1 MSAISKVSVGG
12 RGIRPVKPSHNPEA
26 KVVSHKEI
34 EERANA
40 VDRAIDERLLQCRL
54 LTIDL
59 QEQERG
65 RKSREA
71 AILKRDLEEIAANGG
86 NVLCGNVLSIKTIT
100 PSIINLSFMY
110 LLHKTSIDSAFELH
124 PDQAFEEDFEIDT
137 DFPTLFQVFG
147 ESLFPGI
154 PVNDEFRRVAN
165 ELFKASMEFHF
176 GEGNISSSFY
186 YDDHDRVFSV
196 TPKGNVWFNNR
207 CPGLVNGWIRE
218 YRQEI
223 RMKKERTLA
232 KKKKQQEE
240 LQMQK
245 EELQIQK
252 ELREEYFKGVQL
264 QEELENVTRF
274 REELV
279 KLEKAKSLEAVK
291 EEYHVEA
298 EVEAEEDASPPPPT
312 PYHYHSTSEK
322 RLKED
327 LYNKEKK
334 QYDLYNKTKQQKML
348 EVEEDG
354 NIIYGWIQSLDGDSE
369 EE

>member
-1 MSAISKVSVGG
+1 MSTTTKVSSGG
-12 RGIRPVKPSHNPEA
+12 GKKAVKPTHNP
-26 KVVSHKEI
+26 KVVSYKEI

-40 VDRAIDERLLQCRL
+40 VDRAIDERLLQCKL

-59 QEQERG
+59 QEEERG

-71 AILKRDLEEIAANGG
+71 AILKKDLEEIAANGG

-137 DFPTLFQVFG
+137 DFPTLFQLFG

-154 PVNDEFRRVAN
+154 PANDEFRRVAN
-165 ELFKASMEFHF
+165 ELFKASMDFHF

-186 YDDHDRVFSV
+186 YDDIDRVFSV

-207 CPGLVNGWIRE
+207 CPGLVDGWVRE

-223 RMKKERTLA
+223 RMRKERALA
-232 KKKKQQEE
+232 KKKKQ
-240 LQMQK
+240 

-252 ELREEYFKGVQL
+252 ELQKELQKGVQL

-274 REELV
+274 RED
-279 KLEKAKSLEAVK
+279 LENRLAIARKNGDVANYRRIREDLDKQDKAKSLEAVK
-291 EEYHVEA
+291 EEY
-298 EVEAEEDASPPPPT
+298 EVEA
-312 PYHYHSTSEK
+312 
-322 RLKED
+322 
-327 LYNKEKK
+327 
-334 QYDLYNKTKQQKML
+334 
-348 EVEEDG
+348 EEDG
-354 NIIYGWIQSLDGDSE
+354 NIIYGWIHTLDGDSE

>member
-1 MSAISKVSVGG
+1 MSTTNVSKVSVGG

-26 KVVSHKEI
+26 KVVTHKEI

-207 CPGLVNGWIRE
+207 CPGLVDGWIRE

-232 KKKKQQEE
+232 KKKQQEE

-279 KLEKAKSLEAVK
+279 NLEKAKSLEAVK

-298 EVEAEEDASPPPPT
+298 EVEAEED
-312 PYHYHSTSEK
+312 
-322 RLKED
+322 R
-327 LYNKEKK
+327 
-334 QYDLYNKTKQQKML
+334 
-348 EVEEDG
+348 
-354 NIIYGWIQSLDGDSE
+354 NIVYGWIQTSLDGDSE

>member
-1 MSAISKVSVGG
+1 VENKIELFFLVYPDCTILVKLAKTTTTTTNRTMSSISKVSVGG
-12 RGIRPVKPSHNPEA
+12 GGIKPVKPAHNPKA
-26 KVVSHKEI
+26 KVVSYKEI

-40 VDRAIDERLLQCRL
+40 VDRAIDDRLLHCKL

-59 QEQERG
+59 QEEERQ

-86 NVLCGNVLSIKTIT
+86 NVLSIKTIT
-100 PSIINLSFMY
+100 PSIINLSFIY
-110 LLHKTSIDSAFELH
+110 LLHKKSIDSAFELH
-124 PDQAFEEDFEIDT
+124 PDQALDEDFEFDC
-137 DFPTLFQVFG
+137 DFPTLFQEFG

-154 PVNDEFRRVAN
+154 PANAEIRLVAN

-176 GEGNISSSFY
+176 AEGNISSSFY

-196 TPKGNVWFNNR
+196 TPKGSVWFNNR
-207 CPGLVNGWIRE
+207 FPGVVDGWIRE

-223 RMKKERTLA
+223 RIRKEKA
-232 KKKKQQEE
+232 AAKKKQQKE

-274 REELV
+274 REELE
-279 KLEKAKSLEAVK
+279 KLDKAKSLEAVK
-291 EEYHVEA
+291 EEYDDEA
-298 EVEAEEDASPPPPT
+298 
-312 PYHYHSTSEK
+312 
-322 RLKED
+322 
-327 LYNKEKK
+327 
-334 QYDLYNKTKQQKML
+334 
-348 EVEEDG
+348 EEDG
-354 NIIYGWIQSLDGDSE
+354 NIVYGWIQRLDGDSE

>member
-1 MSAISKVSVGG
+1 MSTTTKVSSGG
-12 RGIRPVKPSHNPEA
+12 GKKAVKPTHNP
-26 KVVSHKEI
+26 KVVSYKEI

-40 VDRAIDERLLQCRL
+40 VDRAIDERLLQCKL

-59 QEQERG
+59 QEEERG

-71 AILKRDLEEIAANGG
+71 AILKKDLEEIAANGG

-137 DFPTLFQVFG
+137 DFPTLFQLFG

-154 PVNDEFRRVAN
+154 PANDEFRRVAN
-165 ELFKASMEFHF
+165 ELFKASMDFHF

-186 YDDHDRVFSV
+186 YDDIDRVFSV

-207 CPGLVNGWIRE
+207 CPGLVDGWVRE

-223 RMKKERTLA
+223 RMRKERALA
-232 KKKKQQEE
+232 KKKKQ
-240 LQMQK
+240 

-252 ELREEYFKGVQL
+252 ELQKELQKGVQL

-274 REELV
+274 REELENRLAIARKNGDV
-279 KLEKAKSLEAVK
+279 ANYRRIREDLDKQDKAKSLEAVK
-291 EEYHVEA
+291 EEY
-298 EVEAEEDASPPPPT
+298 EVEA
-312 PYHYHSTSEK
+312 
-322 RLKED
+322 
-327 LYNKEKK
+327 
-334 QYDLYNKTKQQKML
+334 
-348 EVEEDG
+348 EEDG
-354 NIIYGWIQSLDGDSE
+354 NIIYGWIQTLDGDSE

>member
-1 MSAISKVSVGG
+1 MSSISKVSVGG
-12 RGIRPVKPSHNPEA
+12 GGIKPVKPEHNPKA

-40 VDRAIDERLLQCRL
+40 VDRAIDDRLLQCKL

-59 QEQERG
+59 QEEERQ
-65 RKSREA
+65 RKTREA

-86 NVLCGNVLSIKTIT
+86 NVLSIKTIT
-100 PSIINLSFMY
+100 PSIINLSFIY
-110 LLHKTSIDSAFELH
+110 LLHKKSIDNAFELH
-124 PDQAFEEDFEIDT
+124 PDQAFDEDFDIDC
-137 DFPTLFQVFG
+137 DFPTLFQEFG

-154 PVNDEFRRVAN
+154 PANDGIRRVAN

-176 GEGNISSSFY
+176 AEGNISSSFY
-186 YDDHDRVFSV
+186 YNDHDRVFSV
-196 TPKGNVWFNNR
+196 TSKGCVWFNNR
-207 CPGLVNGWIRE
+207 CPGVVDGWIRE

-223 RMKKERTLA
+223 RIRKEKAAA
-232 KKKKQQEE
+232 KKKQKE
-240 LQMQK
+240 LQM
-245 EELQIQK
+245 QK

-279 KLEKAKSLEAVK
+279 KLDKAKSLEAVK

-298 EVEAEEDASPPPPT
+298 EEEA
-312 PYHYHSTSEK
+312 
-322 RLKED
+322 
-327 LYNKEKK
+327 
-334 QYDLYNKTKQQKML
+334 
-348 EVEEDG
+348 EEDG
-354 NIIYGWIQSLDGDSE
+354 NIVYGWIQRLDGDSE

>member
-1 MSAISKVSVGG
+1 MSTTNVSKVSVGG

-40 VDRAIDERLLQCRL
+40 VDRAIDERLLQCKL

-59 QEQERG
+59 QEEERQ

-86 NVLCGNVLSIKTIT
+86 NLLCGNVLSIKTIT
-100 PSIINLSFMY
+100 PSIINMSFMY

-124 PDQAFEEDFEIDT
+124 PEQAFQEDFEIDT

-154 PVNDEFRRVAN
+154 PANDEFRRVAKD
-165 ELFKASMEFHF
+165 LFQASMEFHLW
-176 GEGNISSSFY
+176 EGNISSTFY
-186 YDDHDRVFSV
+186 YDDIDRVFSV

-207 CPGLVNGWIRE
+207 CPGLVDGWIRE

-223 RMKKERTLA
+223 RMKKERALA
-232 KKKKQQEE
+232 KKKKQ
-240 LQMQK
+240 

-264 QEELENVTRF
+264 QDDLDNVTRF

-279 KLEKAKSLEAVK
+279 NLEKAKSLESVK
-291 EEYHVEA
+291 EEY
-298 EVEAEEDASPPPPT
+298 EVEA
-312 PYHYHSTSEK
+312 
-322 RLKED
+322 
-327 LYNKEKK
+327 
-334 QYDLYNKTKQQKML
+334 
-348 EVEEDG
+348 EEDG
-354 NIIYGWIQSLDGDSE
+354 NIIYGWIQTLDGDSE

>member
-1 MSAISKVSVGG
+1 MSYISNVSVGG
-12 RGIRPVKPSHNPEA
+12 SIRPVRPAHNPKA
-26 KVVSHKEI
+26 KVVSHKDI

-86 NVLCGNVLSIKTIT
+86 KMLSIKTIT

-207 CPGLVNGWIRE
+207 CPGVVDGWIRE

-223 RMKKERTLA
+223 RIRKEKAAA
-232 KKKKQQEE
+232 KKKQKE

-245 EELQIQK
+245 E
-252 ELREEYFKGVQL
+252 LRN
-264 QEELENVTRF
+264 ELE
-274 REELV
+274 
-279 KLEKAKSLEAVK
+279 KLDKAKSLEAVK
-291 EEYHVEA
+291 EEYE
-298 EVEAEEDASPPPPT
+298 EEAEE
-312 PYHYHSTSEK
+312 
-322 RLKED
+322 
-327 LYNKEKK
+327 
-334 QYDLYNKTKQQKML
+334 
-348 EVEEDG
+348 EEDE
-354 NIIYGWIQSLDGDSE
+354 NIVYGWIQTLDGDSGE
-369 EE
+369 E

>member
-1 MSAISKVSVGG
+1 MENKIELFFLVYPDCTILVKLAKTTTTTTNRTMSSISKVSVGG

-40 VDRAIDERLLQCRL
+40 VDRAIDERLLQCKL

-207 CPGLVNGWIRE
+207 CPGVVDGWIRE

-223 RMKKERTLA
+223 RIRKEKA
-232 KKKKQQEE
+232 AAKKKQQKE

-245 EELQIQK
+245 E
-252 ELREEYFKGVQL
+252 LREE
-264 QEELENVTRF
+264 LE
-274 REELV
+274 
-279 KLEKAKSLEAVK
+279 KLDKAKSLEAVK
-291 EEYHVEA
+291 EEYDEEA
-298 EVEAEEDASPPPPT
+298 
-312 PYHYHSTSEK
+312 
-322 RLKED
+322 
-327 LYNKEKK
+327 
-334 QYDLYNKTKQQKML
+334 
-348 EVEEDG
+348 EEDG
-354 NIIYGWIQSLDGDSE
+354 NIVYGWIQRLDGDSE

>member
-1 MSAISKVSVGG
+1 MSSTNISNASSG
-12 RGIRPVKPSHNPEA
+12 RGKAVKPSHNPKA
-26 KVVSHKEI
+26 KVVSYKEI
-34 EERANA
+34 EERAND
-40 VDRAIDERLLQCRL
+40 VDRAIDERLLKCKL

-59 QEQERG
+59 QEEERG

-86 NVLCGNVLSIKTIT
+86 NVLCGNVLSIKNIN

-110 LLHKTSIDSAFELH
+110 LLHKTSIDSAFEVH

-154 PVNDEFRRVAN
+154 PANDEFRRVAN
-165 ELFKASMEFHF
+165 ELFKASMDFHF
-176 GEGNISSSFY
+176 GEGNISSTFY
-186 YDDHDRVFSV
+186 YDDIDRVFSV
-196 TPKGNVWFNNR
+196 TTKGNVWFNNR
-207 CPGLVNGWIRE
+207 CPGVVDGWIRE

-223 RMKKERTLA
+223 RMRKERALA
-232 KKKKQQEE
+232 KKKKHEE

-245 EELQIQK
+245 ELQEELQ
-252 ELREEYFKGVQL
+252 KGVQL

-279 KLEKAKSLEAVK
+279 KLEKAKSLESVK
-291 EEYHVEA
+291 EEY
-298 EVEAEEDASPPPPT
+298 EVEA
-312 PYHYHSTSEK
+312 
-322 RLKED
+322 
-327 LYNKEKK
+327 
-334 QYDLYNKTKQQKML
+334 
-348 EVEEDG
+348 EEDG
-354 NIIYGWIQSLDGDSE
+354 NIIYGWIQTLDGDSE

>member
-1 MSAISKVSVGG
+1 MSAISKVSSGG
-12 RGIRPVKPSHNPEA
+12 GIKPVKPTHNP
-26 KVVSHKEI
+26 KVVSYKEI

-71 AILKRDLEEIAANGG
+71 AILKRDLEEIVANGG
-86 NVLCGNVLSIKTIT
+86 NLLCGNVLSIKTIT

-110 LLHKTSIDSAFELH
+110 LLHKTSIDSAFEVH

-154 PVNDEFRRVAN
+154 PANDEFRRVTN
-165 ELFKASMEFHF
+165 ELFKASMDFHL

-186 YDDHDRVFSV
+186 YDDIDRVFSV

-207 CPGLVNGWIRE
+207 CPGLVDGWVRE

-223 RMKKERTLA
+223 RMRKERALA
-232 KKKKQQEE
+232 KKKKHEE

-245 EELQIQK
+245 ELQEELQ
-252 ELREEYFKGVQL
+252 KGVQL

-274 REELV
+274 REELENRLAIARKNGDV
-279 KLEKAKSLEAVK
+279 ANYRRIREDLDKLEKAKSLESVK
-291 EEYHVEA
+291 EEY
-298 EVEAEEDASPPPPT
+298 EVEA
-312 PYHYHSTSEK
+312 
-322 RLKED
+322 
-327 LYNKEKK
+327 
-334 QYDLYNKTKQQKML
+334 
-348 EVEEDG
+348 EEDG
-354 NIIYGWIQSLDGDSE
+354 NIIYGWIQTLDGDSE